1 MQILGELASVGSLPG
16 VAWVLRCVIRD
27 ILDYRNKRADRE
39 LKQQMI
45 QRIPDD
51 QVASV
56 FLELGAEPGAAQE

>member
-16 VAWVLRCVIRD
+16 VAWVLRCIIRD
-27 ILDYRNKRADRE
+27 ILDYRSKRAEFE
-39 LKQQMI
+39 LKRQMI

-56 FLELGAEPGAAQE
+56 IRELGAEPGAAQE

>member
-1 MQILGELASVGSLPG
+1 M
-16 VAWVLRCVIRD
+16 AWVLRCVIRD

>member
-16 VAWVLRCVIRD
+16 VAWVLRCIIRD
-27 ILDYRNKRADRE
+27 ILDYRSKRAEFE

-56 FLELGAEPGAAQE
+56 FRELGAEPGAAQE

>member
-16 VAWVLRCVIRD
+16 VAWVLRCIIRD
-27 ILDYRNKRADRE
+27 ILDYRSKRAEFE

-56 FLELGAEPGAAQE
+56 IRELSAEPGAAQE